1 MPAPIPVVQR
11 LRECLI
17 DTERQVGNDTQDP
30 IRLCHIEVLVKN
42 ERRLL
47 ELQAELRKQHEYLD
61 EEVERVKSLVQ
72 VKAQGLRERR
82 ADQLMNAVYLPSTK
96 RRRGSV
102 QATPSRSK
110 YTVSPRFQ

>member
-1 MPAPIPVVQR
+1 MPAPIPIVQR

-17 DTERQVGNDTQDP
+17 DTERQVGSDTPDP
-30 IRLCHIEVLVKN
+30 IRLCHVEVLVKN

-72 VKAQGLRERR
+72 VKAQVLRERR
-82 ADQLMNAVYLPSTK
+82 ADQLMNLPPTK